1 MRQKIRS
8 KKRSSQR
15 KTFEKAE
22 LVCESLS
29 EEDDTM
35 TREMLTRL
43 ADKWSLWTLSVL
55 AKAGAP
61 IRFTRVME
69 QVEGI
74 SQKSL
79 TKALRQLERDGLA
92 TRKLFPQVPPRVE
105 YAITPLGRELLQQVE
120 PLWLWVAGNVGIFR
134 AARESFDRG
143 KAGGSLGY

>member
-1 MRQKIRS
+1 
-8 KKRSSQR
+8 
-15 KTFEKAE
+15 
-22 LVCESLS
+22 
-29 EEDDTM
+29 M
-35 TREMLTRL
+35 TWEMLTRL

-55 AKAGAP
+55 ATAGAP

-105 YAITPLGRELLQQVE
+105 YAITPLGTELLKQVK
-120 PLWLWVAGNVGIFR
+120 PLYLWVAGSLDIFR
-134 AARESFDRG
+134 AARESFDRR
-143 KAGGSLGY
+143 KAGVRLGQ

>member
-1 MRQKIRS
+1 MVHSLKS
-8 KKRSSQR
+8 KKSISEPHRF
-15 KTFEKAE
+15 KKAE

-29 EEDDTM
+29 EQDDAM

-55 AKAGAP
+55 AMTGSP
-61 IRFTRVME
+61 LRFTRVME

-92 TRKLFPQVPPRVE
+92 TRKLCPQVPPRVE
-105 YAITPLGRELLQQVE
+105 YAVTPLGVELLKQVE
-120 PLWLWVAGNVGIFR
+120 PLWLWVAGNVDTFR
-134 AARESFDRG
+134 SARESFDRK
-143 KAGGSLGY
+143 KARAVAE